1 MDPFLDVTALSDEV
15 LNKRIDRSYLYMS
28 QQTALGRTPTVNSIK
43 IVLESLLEERQR
55 RSRLFR
61 EEGSVKPPDVINI
74 GVIDFD

>member
-1 MDPFLDVTALSDEV
+1 MDPFLDVAKLSDEE

-28 QQTALGRTPTVNSIK
+28 QQTALGRTSTVNSIK

-55 RSRLFR
+55 RIRIFR